1 MVTIS
6 WAITACNEHIELK
19 RLLEQIESIKHDN
32 DEIVLQLDVKYT
44 SEVEKIAKS
53 YNPIITALK
62 GDFANFKNILK
73 KHCTKDYIVFLD
85 ADELMGDNLALN
97 IHEVL
102 TLNSEVECFALSRIN
117 TVEGLTQEH
126 IQKWGWIIDNE
137 NHINYPDYQLRVCKN
152 IPEIKWEGKVHE
164 RLVGQKNVV
173 PLEGKEWALLHPKTI
188 DRQEKQNNYYATL

>member
-85 ADELMGDNLALN
+85 ADELLSDDLAAN
-97 IHEVL
+97 IHEIL
-102 TLNSEVECFALSRIN
+102 DLNPEVECFALPRIN
-117 TVEGLTQEH
+117 IVERIETRPDLIRQ
-126 IQKWGWIIDNE
+126 WGWNISKLDDYITEKILDLSKSEDIITY
-137 NHINYPDYQLRVCKN
+137 NYLKDSGLIIEEKN
-152 IPEIKWEGKVHE
+152 C
-164 RLVGQKNVV
+164 
-173 PLEGKEWALLHPKTI
+173 
-188 DRQEKQNNYYATL
+188 

>member
-126 IQKWGWIIDNE
+126 IQKWGWVIDNE

-188 DRQEKQNNYYATL
+188 DKQEKQNNYYATL

>member
-6 WAITACNEHIELK
+6 WAVTACNEYIELK

-85 ADELMGDNLALN
+85 ADELMGNNLALN

-188 DRQEKQNNYYATL
+188 DRQERQNNYYATL

>member
-188 DRQEKQNNYYATL
+188 DRQERQNNYYATL

>member
-32 DEIVLQLDVKYT
+32 DEIILQLDVKYT

-73 KHCTKDYIVFLD
+73 KHCTKNYIVFLD

-97 IHEVL
+97 IHEIL
-102 TLNSEVECFALSRIN
+102 TLNSEVECFALPRIN
-117 TVEGLTQEH
+117 TVKGLTQEH
-126 IQKWGWIIDNE
+126 IQKWGWTVDDE

-188 DRQEKQNNYYATL
+188 ERQEQQNNYYATL